1 MVVKRG
7 VRMDAVSRGLP
18 TPARPC
24 RGWGPSARIEKTP
37 HRFSRLAAWVLLLI
51 HVIALP
57 APSAAQDA
65 PKRVLVLYSF
75 GREYFEEFGRELRT
89 ELARLSSEP
98 VELFEVS
105 LETAR
110 FPETTTE
117 GPFLDYLDAL
127 FADRHLDLVIAVA
140 GPAARFC
147 VKHREKLFPSTP
159 MVLGGLERRVLR
171 NTASAR
177 NTRAVPM
184 VIDFTLAIENIL
196 RVAPDTTDIVVVL
209 GGSAIS
215 KFWREETERE
225 FRSFSDKIRFTWLQG
240 LSLREMRERV
250 AALPPSA
257 AILFGEYGD
266 AAGDVNG
273 QDHALATLHQVAS
286 APIFGLF
293 DTQLG
298 KGIVGGPLISER
310 EASRLT
316 ASTAHRILN
325 GEPMANIEE
334 RPVTAGSPVYDFRE
348 LERWEIKE
356 ALLPP
361 GSTVLFRPSS
371 LWSLYRVPLAIG
383 LGVVALQTAL
393 IVGLLFHRSRR
404 RVAEEEARALAR
416 RLLTAHED
424 ERRRLARELHDDLSQ
439 RLARLSI
446 DAARVE
452 RSLSP
457 SPEKE
462 SVRTMRADL
471 ARLGDDVHALA
482 YQLHPSVLDDLGL
495 NEALKVECEQFSRR
509 ESIQAQ
515 LTAFEAPLEL
525 PPDVAVCLFRIAQ
538 EALRN
543 VARHSRAN
551 RVSLAVTTTNGS
563 VRMKVSDDG
572 VGFHPA
578 QLRVRSLGHAGMRER
593 ARLVGGTLEV
603 ESAPGRGATVD
614 VSVPLRQGSR

>member
-1 MVVKRG
+1 
-7 VRMDAVSRGLP
+7 L
-18 TPARPC
+18 
-24 RGWGPSARIEKTP
+24 IEEIH
-37 HRFSRLAAWVLLLI
+37 HRFPMPTAWVLLLI
-51 HVIALP
+51 FAIALP
-57 APSAAQDA
+57 AGSAAQDE

-75 GREYFEEFGRELRT
+75 GREYFDGFGRGLRT
-89 ELARLSSEP
+89 ELARLSTGP

-110 FPETTTE
+110 FPETMNE
-117 GPFLDYLDAL
+117 APFVDYLHAL
-127 FADRHLDLVIAVA
+127 FAERHPDLVIAVA

-147 VKHREKLFPSTP
+147 VKHREDLFPSTP

-177 NTRAVPM
+177 LTTAVPM
-184 VIDFTLAIENIL
+184 AIDFPLAVENIL

-215 KFWREETERE
+215 KFWLAETQRE
-225 FRSFSDKIRFTWLQG
+225 FQSLSDRVRFAWLHG
-240 LSLREMRERV
+240 LSLGEMMERV
-250 AALPPSA
+250 AALPPHA

-266 AAGDVNG
+266 IAGDVNG
-273 QDHALATLHQVAS
+273 ADHPLTSLHRAAS

-293 DTQLG
+293 DTQFG
-298 KGIVGGPLISER
+298 KGIVGGPLLSEA
-310 EASRLT
+310 EASRQT

-325 GEPMANIEE
+325 GEALANIEE

-348 LERWEIKE
+348 LERWGIKE

-361 GSTVLFRPSS
+361 GSTVMFRPPS
-371 LWSLYRVPLAIG
+371 LWREYRVPLAIG
-383 LGVVALQTAL
+383 LSVVAMQTAL
-393 IVGLLFHRSRR
+393 IAGLLLHRSGRQA
-404 RVAEEEARALAR
+404 AEEEVRALAH

-462 SVRTMRADL
+462 SARTMRADIG
-471 ARLGDDVHALA
+471 RLGDDVHALA

-495 NEALKVECEQFSRR
+495 NEALKVECEQFARR
-509 ESIQAQ
+509 ESIPAR
-515 LTAFEAPLEL
+515 LTAFEAPSEL
-525 PPDVAVCLFRIAQ
+525 PAEVSVCLFRIAQ

-543 VARHSRAN
+543 AARHSRAT
-551 RVSLAVTTTNGS
+551 RVNLEVIAKNGT
-563 VRMKVSDDG
+563 VRMTVSDDG
-572 VGFHPA
+572 VGFVPA
-578 QLRVRSLGHAGMRER
+578 QQRNRSLGHASMRER
-593 ARLVGGTLEV
+593 ALLVGGTLEI
-603 ESAPGRGATVD
+603 ESAPGRGTTVH
-614 VSVPLRQGSR
+614 VSVPMKKGSP

>member
-1 MVVKRG
+1 
-7 VRMDAVSRGLP
+7 
-18 TPARPC
+18 
-24 RGWGPSARIEKTP
+24 
-37 HRFSRLAAWVLLLI
+37 
-51 HVIALP
+51 
-57 APSAAQDA
+57 
-65 PKRVLVLYSF
+65 VLVLYSF
-75 GREYFEEFGRELRT
+75 GREYFDGFGRGLRT
-89 ELARLSSEP
+89 ELARLSTGP

-110 FPETTTE
+110 FPETMNE
-117 GPFLDYLDAL
+117 APFVDYLHAL
-127 FADRHLDLVIAVA
+127 FAERHPDLVIAVA

-147 VKHREKLFPSTP
+147 VKHREDLFPSTP

-177 NTRAVPM
+177 LTTAVPM
-184 VIDFTLAIENIL
+184 AIDFPLAVENIL

-215 KFWREETERE
+215 KFWLAETQRE
-225 FRSFSDKIRFTWLQG
+225 FQSLSDRVRFRWLHG
-240 LSLREMRERV
+240 LSLEELKAQVAALPPQAAILFGEMMERV
-250 AALPPSA
+250 AALPPHA

-266 AAGDVNG
+266 IAGDVNG
-273 QDHALATLHQVAS
+273 ADHPLTSLHRAAS

-293 DTQLG
+293 DTQFG
-298 KGIVGGPLISER
+298 KGIVGGPLLSEA
-310 EASRLT
+310 EASRQT

-325 GEPMANIEE
+325 GEALANIEE

-348 LERWEIKE
+348 LERWGIKE

-361 GSTVLFRPSS
+361 GSTVMFRPPS
-371 LWSLYRVPLAIG
+371 LWREYRVPLAIG
-383 LGVVALQTAL
+383 LSVVAMQTAL
-393 IVGLLFHRSRR
+393 IAGLLLHRSGRQA
-404 RVAEEEARALAR
+404 AEEEVRALAH

-452 RSLSP
+452 RSFST

-462 SVRTMRADL
+462 SARTMRADI
-471 ARLGDDVHALA
+471 ARLGEDVHALA

-495 NEALKVECEQFSRR
+495 NEALKVECEHFSRR
-509 ESIQAQ
+509 ESIPAR
-515 LTAFEAPLEL
+515 LTVFEAPSEL
-525 PPDVAVCLFRIAQ
+525 PPEVSVCLFRITQ

-543 VARHSRAN
+543 AARHSRAS

-563 VRMKVSDDG
+563 VGLTVSDDG
-572 VGFHPA
+572 VGFVPA
-578 QLRVRSLGHAGMRER
+578 QRRLRSLGHAGMRER
-593 ARLVGGTLEV
+593 AQLVGGTLEI
-603 ESAPGRGATVD
+603 ESAPGRGTTVH
-614 VSVPLRQGSR
+614 VSVPLKEKSP